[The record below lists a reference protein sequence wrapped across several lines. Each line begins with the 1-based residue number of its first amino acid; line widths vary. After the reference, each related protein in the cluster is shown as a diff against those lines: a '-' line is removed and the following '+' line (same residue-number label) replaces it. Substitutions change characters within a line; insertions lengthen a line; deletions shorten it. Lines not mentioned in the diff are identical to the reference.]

1 MTFGHSRR
9 LKFDHCEKV
18 TPSIYVWRA
27 EARSG
32 KPAVQAHNQREH
44 QRGTR
49 EYEFTSIPRENIGE
63 LSVLVAKLGGITG
76 VVEKLSLVRI
86 DKNGTNEIDDNEMRL
101 YEDSVM
107 KLVQNTKDQLLNVGV
122 VAALLLSVVYE
133 FALDTEIEPSANIPP
148 TVAVVLQ
155 TLYALCQRIVARSR
169 TQIHATY

>member
-1 MTFGHSRR
+1 M
-9 LKFDHCEKV
+9 
-18 TPSIYVWRA
+18 
-27 EARSG
+27 
-32 KPAVQAHNQREH
+32 
-44 QRGTR
+44 
-49 EYEFTSIPRENIGE
+49 
-63 LSVLVAKLGGITG
+63 LVAKLGGITG

-86 DKNGTNEIDDNEMRL
+86 DKNGTNEIDDNELRL

-155 TLYALCQRIVARSR
+155 TLYALCQRTVARSR

>member
-1 MTFGHSRR
+1 MFGVQSGTEWETQLSKHTTN
-9 LKFDHCEKV
+9 E
-18 TPSIYVWRA
+18 SISD
-27 EARSG
+27 ARENI
-32 KPAVQAHNQREH
+32 K
-44 QRGTR
+44 
-49 EYEFTSIPRENIGE
+49 EFTSIPRENIGE

-86 DKNGTNEIDDNEMRL
+86 DKNGPNEIDDNEMRL

-155 TLYALCQRIVARSR
+155 TLYALCQRTVARSR

>member
-1 MTFGHSRR
+1 MFVLATALNMTVESALHAMRVPSRTVDGR
-9 LKFDHCEKV
+9 V
-18 TPSIYVWRA
+18 TNESIS
-27 EARSG
+27 EARENI
-32 KPAVQAHNQREH
+32 K
-44 QRGTR
+44 
-49 EYEFTSIPRENIGE
+49 EFTSIPRENIGE

-155 TLYALCQRIVARSR
+155 TLYALCQRTVARSR